1 MTINTKIE
9 LLKYKLLHQNFDYE
23 IEVYNLL
30 ENVKINDVVSK
41 IDDLSFSFQV
51 EPEKDKITAQHFLIC
66 MNELVKYMK
75 FYFYNMLTFQVCLKE
90 IVNGSQ
96 NELNDLLNVKETKY
110 FNNNIIRKNVYKLII
125 SNFIKNAKYV
135 PSIRNILED
144 NNIALKELDNY
155 TFQETETILMLLS
168 NIVLSQRGRG
178 LVSILFINIDDHL
191 KEYLKRK
198 AKVNS
203 KKYSINDYKNKYLD
217 SYINNYNKI
226 FKIYNSKKKYLK
238 YFN

>member
-23 IEVYNLL
+23 IEIYSLL
-30 ENVKINDVVSK
+30 ENVKINDLVSK

-90 IVNGSQ
+90 IVNGSKK
-96 NELNDLLNVKETKY
+96 ELNDLLNVKETKY
-110 FNNNIIRKNVYKLII
+110 FNNNRENIYKLII
-125 SNFIKNAKYV
+125 SNFIKNAKYIS
-135 PSIRNILED
+135 SIKNVLED
-144 NNIALKELDNY
+144 NNINLKELNNY
-155 TFQETETILMLLS
+155 NFQETETILNLLS

-178 LVSILFINIDDHL
+178 LVSILFTNIDDHL
-191 KEYLKRK
+191 KEYLERK

-203 KKYSINDYKNKYLD
+203 KKYSISDYKNKYLD

-238 YFN
+238 YFV

>member
-23 IEVYNLL
+23 IEIYSLL
-30 ENVKINDVVSK
+30 ENVKINDLVSK

-66 MNELVKYMK
+66 TNELVKYMK

-90 IVNGSQ
+90 IVNGSKK
-96 NELNDLLNVKETKY
+96 ELNDLLNVKETKY
-110 FNNNIIRKNVYKLII
+110 FNNNRENVYKLII
-125 SNFIKNAKYV
+125 SNFIKNAKYIS
-135 PSIRNILED
+135 SIKNVLED
-144 NNIALKELDNY
+144 NNINLKELNNY
-155 TFQETETILMLLS
+155 NFQETETILNLLS

-178 LVSILFINIDDHL
+178 LVSILFTNIDDHL
-191 KEYLKRK
+191 KEYLERK

-203 KKYSINDYKNKYLD
+203 KKYSISDYKNKYLD

-238 YFN
+238 YFV

>member
-23 IEVYNLL
+23 IEIYSLL
-30 ENVKINDVVSK
+30 ENVKINDLVSK

-90 IVNGSQ
+90 IVNGSKK
-96 NELNDLLNVKETKY
+96 ELNDLLNVKETKY
-110 FNNNIIRKNVYKLII
+110 FNNNRENVYKLII
-125 SNFIKNAKYV
+125 SNFIKNAKYIS
-135 PSIRNILED
+135 SIKNVLED
-144 NNIALKELDNY
+144 NNINLKELNNY
-155 TFQETETILMLLS
+155 NFQETETILNLLS

-178 LVSILFINIDDHL
+178 LVSILFTNIDDHL
-191 KEYLKRK
+191 KEYLERK

-203 KKYSINDYKNKYLD
+203 KKYSISDYKNKYLD

-238 YFN
+238 YFV